1 MKIRNKQP
9 HVTRI
14 RTTLNLHRDKN
25 GQIVDEYGRVLEE
38 YRNEQGK
45 MDLRPVGLAGPDGNV
60 YR

>member
-1 MKIRNKQP
+1 M
-9 HVTRI
+9 
-14 RTTLNLHRDKN
+14 NLHRDKN

-45 MDLRPVGLAGPDGNV
+45 MDLKPVGLAGPDGNV